1 MAMNRFPIKALLG
14 FALVLT
20 AALLSL
26 KQQGKPMSP
35 LGDPPVSDLPLGDI
49 PLGDPRAKIT
59 LEARSRPAS
68 TLGTL
73 DRFGPNDVL
82 EQLALADR
90 QWVPKA
96 ERMANGSTRFSY
108 KRHAGEPS
116 LSIEQIRNL
125 MANPP
130 TFSKER
136 QSITR
141 IWLILERA
149 GVDIRLTQP
158 RKNGAAGEW
167 DAKSRTLRI
176 QPELLGKGSREFAR
190 VLNHEAIH
198 VAQSCKRG
206 SITAYPELIGLPNDL
221 PPALEFVLQ
230 KPQYRNTSLLA
241 KSLEREAFAN
251 QADLDVGP
259 SLVKTYCF

>member
-1 MAMNRFPIKALLG
+1 MAMNRFPVKALLG
-14 FALVLT
+14 FALLLT

-26 KQQGKPMSP
+26 KQQSKPIAH
-35 LGDPPVSDLPLGDI
+35 LGDPPVGGSPLGK
-49 PLGDPRAKIT
+49 PGGKIT
-59 LEARSRPAS
+59 WEARSRSAS
-68 TLGTL
+68 TLGSP
-73 DRFGPNDVL
+73 DQFGLNDVL

-96 ERMANGSTRFSY
+96 ERLANGSTRFSY

-116 LSIEQIRNL
+116 LSIEQIRDL

-130 TFSKER
+130 TFLMER
-136 QSITR
+136 QSISR
-141 IWLILERA
+141 IWQILERA
-149 GVDIRLTQP
+149 GVGIRLTQP
-158 RKNGAAGEW
+158 RKDGAAGEW
-167 DAKSRTLRI
+167 DAKARTLRI
-176 QPELLGKGSREFAR
+176 EPGLLDKGSEEFAR

-206 SITAYPELIGLPNDL
+206 SITAYSELIGLPNNL

-230 KPQYRNTSLLA
+230 KPQYRNTSLQA

-251 QADLDVGP
+251 QADLDLGP
-259 SLVKTYCF
+259 SLLQTYCF